1 MPEVF
6 ESFTRSDAA
15 STPSTQ
21 QRAQGP
27 LVETSA
33 SDLGELASRAQQR
46 QRKLLDTSRK
56 LGSNIFPAQNEPG
69 AMPNLL
75 GGSGQ
80 PQGIK
85 GVANV
90 IPNRNKV
97 NHNDVSKR
105 SGQIDAAD
113 LGFAPPVEKP
123 KALED
128 RPLDVGYAALTPTQ
142 RNQALRSLKVDVKN
156 FAQNPDTGEPWR
168 TGSGA
173 TILAFDSK
181 LSGAEDLFLAEDAIA
196 AHSVVFGVVRDAGI
210 KAVPSVRGGS
220 DRDDHGYAVEWDI
233 ELSEL
238 ERFRH
243 VMDELGPDSVLN
255 LGGGKMRVTFS
266 AEHKL
271 NSFFSKSPFGSK
283 EPLDRPLPAKLFV
296 SQMLENGKKDR
307 R

>member
-181 LSGAEDLFLAEDAIA
+181 LSGAEDF
-196 AHSVVFGVVRDAGI
+196 
-210 KAVPSVRGGS
+210 
-220 DRDDHGYAVEWDI
+220 AVERK
-233 ELSEL
+233 
-238 ERFRH
+238 EREDLKKST
-243 VMDELGPDSVLN
+243 DEQRKEEERQRKEDERAAKQERASRIRQSLN
-255 LGGGKMRVTFS
+255 LGS
-266 AEHKL
+266 APTESEDL
-271 NSFFSKSPFGSK
+271 
-283 EPLDRPLPAKLFV
+283 
-296 SQMLENGKKDR
+296 
-307 R
+307 